1 MVTKQDVAKR
11 AGVST
16 ATVGR
21 VLSGKGYVSA
31 ESRAK
36 VEEAIK
42 ALNYRRNNLAANL
55 RKRKS
60 NVIAVLVEDLLNPY
74 YMHLAEAMVCRAK
87 EKNSIVSLFAVNDRD
102 VRQVLD
108 DLLSNRVCGIVNL
121 AMFTC
126 DFTWYDTFLEEG
138 IRLINCTATGPKVI
152 VDYAEGMHEAMACL
166 QRAGRTRPAFIAGIE
181 SWLAPGD
188 LRVSC
193 FRENAERYGLSYD
206 PDLVLCGNYPM
217 VKAHHVGYELCE
229 SLIGSEKPFDC
240 ILCMTDMMALGAL
253 KALFDHGI
261 KVPQDV
267 SVIGCDDLD
276 FTGFF
281 QPALTTIAV
290 DKRAE
295 AYAYVDLILDEDVSE
310 HDVRR
315 VGTKLIERCSV

>member
-1 MVTKQDVAKR
+1 MVTKQDVAIR

-31 ESRAK
+31 DARLK
-36 VEEAIK
+36 VEEAVK

-74 YMHLAEAMVCRAK
+74 YMHLAEAMVERAK
-87 EKNSIVSLFAVNDRD
+87 EKNCIVSLFAVKDRD

-126 DFTWYDTFLEEG
+126 DFSWYDIFLEEG
-138 IRLINCTATGPKVI
+138 IRLINCTATGPKVV
-152 VDYAEGMHEAMACL
+152 VDYTEGMEQALACL
-166 QRAGRTRPAFIAGIE
+166 QKAGRKRPAFLAGIE

-188 LRVSC
+188 LRVKY
-193 FRENAERYGLSYD
+193 FRENASRFGLQYD
-206 PDLVLCGNYPM
+206 PELLFCGSYPM
-217 VKAHHVGYELCE
+217 VKAHRVGYELCE
-229 SLIGSEKPFDC
+229 SLIRSRKSFDSL
-240 ILCMTDMMALGAL
+240 LCMTDMMALGAL
-253 KALFDHGI
+253 KALYDYGYKI
-261 KVPQDV
+261 PQDI

-290 DKRAE
+290 DKKAE
-295 AYAYVDLILDEDVSE
+295 AYAYVDLILDDDVSDC
-310 HDVRR
+310 DVRR
-315 VGTKLIERCSV
+315 VGTSLVVRSSV

>member
-1 MVTKQDVAKR
+1 MVTKQDVAMR

-21 VLSGKGYVSA
+21 VLSGKGYVSSEA
-31 ESRAK
+31 RTK
-36 VEEAIK
+36 VEEAVR

-74 YMHLAEAMVCRAK
+74 YMHLAEAMVERAK
-87 EKNSIVSLFAVNDRD
+87 EKGCIVSLFAVKDRD

-108 DLLSNRVCGIVNL
+108 DLLSNRVCGVVNL

-126 DFTWYDTFLEEG
+126 DFSWYDIFLEEG
-138 IRLINCTATGPKVI
+138 IRLINCTATGPKVV
-152 VDYAEGMHEAMACL
+152 VDYAEGMCQAMACL
-166 QRAGRTRPAFIAGIE
+166 QRAGRTRPAFLAGIE

-193 FRENAERYGLSYD
+193 FRENAQKYGLVYD
-206 PDLVLCGNYPM
+206 PDLVLCGKYPI
-217 VKAHHVGYELCE
+217 VKAYNVGYELCE
-229 SLIGSEKPFDC
+229 ALIRSGRTFDSL
-240 ILCMTDMMALGAL
+240 LCMTDMMALGAL
-253 KALFDHGI
+253 KALFDCGRR
-261 KVPQDV
+261 VPQDV

-290 DKRAE
+290 DKKAE
-295 AYAYVDLILDEDVSE
+295 AYAYVDLILDEAASE
-310 HDVRR
+310 NDVRR
-315 VGTKLIERCSV
+315 IPTRLVERSSV